1 MMSLLKKRKES
12 VSATIALAG
21 NPNVGKSTIFN
32 ALTGMHQHTG
42 NWAGKT
48 VELAKGNCTLEKQ
61 TCTFVDLPGCYS
73 LTACS
78 KEEELAKDF
87 IQNAEPDLVV
97 LVCDAVCLE
106 RHLHLLIQILSITPK
121 VLLCINLMDQAKKK
135 GICISCSALEKELHI
150 PVIGITAHK
159 RSDIKK
165 LKNSIDL
172 ALKQQPQSP
181 AKGKNSCEIV
191 TCTLPSPQNCAQEAT
206 RLYHIALQST
216 DIHLTNRDLFFD
228 KLFTGKLTGIL
239 CMICFLLLIFW
250 ITLTGANY
258 ISQFLHDILFSFEP
272 IFFHFLQQFLPPK
285 LCCMLAFGFY
295 RVTAWVISVM
305 LPPMAI
311 FFPLFTLLEDFGYLP
326 RVAFNLD
333 CCFAKCKACGK
344 QALTMIMGF
353 GCNAA
358 GVTGCRIIDSPRE
371 RLIAILT
378 NSIVPCNGRFPIL
391 LAILTIFFA
400 GSTKSLELALLLT
413 LVILFG
419 VFMTFISS
427 WFLSKTVLKGV
438 PSSFTLELPPYR
450 KPQIASVLI
459 HSVINRTIRVLLR
472 AIVAAAPAGIIIWI
486 MANTTIAENSI
497 LNLVSEFLNP
507 FAQLLGLDGKILLAF
522 LLGLPANEIV
532 IPVLIMA
539 YTAQS
544 SLTDFESLS
553 SLHTLLLEQ
562 GWTLSTA
569 VSMLIFCVLHWPCA
583 TTLLTIKKETHSLKW
598 TILAFLLPTCMGF
611 LLCFLVTCIFRIFL

>member
-1 MMSLLKKRKES
+1 MMSFLKKRKTS
-12 VSATIALAG
+12 SFTIALAG

-48 VELAKGNCTLEKQ
+48 VELAKGECTLGNQ
-61 TCTFVDLPGCYS
+61 ICTFVDLPGCYS

-78 KEEELAKDF
+78 KEEEIARDF
-87 IQNAEPDLVV
+87 IENAHPDLVV

-106 RHLHLLIQILSITPK
+106 RHLHLLVQILSITQK
-121 VLLCINLMDQAKKK
+121 VLLCINLIDQAEKK
-135 GICISCSALEKELHI
+135 GISISCSALERELHI
-150 PVIGITAHK
+150 PVIGISAH
-159 RSDIKK
+159 RHSDIKR
-165 LKNSIDL
+165 LKSSIFS
-172 ALKQQPQSP
+172 ALDKTVPSSKNTNPQKISVC
-181 AKGKNSCEIV
+181 S
-191 TCTLPSPQNCAQEAT
+191 LPNPRACAQEAS
-206 RLYHIALQST
+206 RLYHITIQS
-216 DIHLTNRDLFFD
+216 DHISHTNKDLLFD
-228 KLFTGKLTGIL
+228 KIFTGKFTGL
-239 CMICFLLLIFW
+239 ACMICFLLLIFW

-258 ISQFLHDILFSFEP
+258 ISQVLHDILFSFEP
-272 IFFHFLQQFLPPK
+272 VFYHFLQKFFPLRF
-285 LCCMLAFGFY
+285 CHMLAFGFY
-295 RVTAWVISVM
+295 RVTAWVVSVM

-333 CCFAKCKACGK
+333 CCFARCKACGK

-378 NSIVPCNGRFPIL
+378 NSFVPCNGRFPTI

-400 GSTKSLELALLLT
+400 GSSKNLELAVLLT

-419 VFMTFISS
+419 VFMTFVSS
-427 WFLSKTVLKGV
+427 WLLSKTILKGI

-450 KPQIASVLI
+450 KPKILSVLV
-459 HSVINRTIRVLLR
+459 HSVINRTCRVLLR
-472 AIVAAAPAGIIIWI
+472 AVVAAAPAGILIWI
-486 MANTTIAENSI
+486 MANVSIGQNSI
-497 LNLVSEFLNP
+497 LHLVSEFLNP
-507 FAQLLGLDGKILLAF
+507 FAHLLGLDGTILLAF

-553 SLHTLLLEQ
+553 GLHTLLVGQ
-562 GWTLSTA
+562 GWTISTA
-569 VSMLIFCVLHWPCA
+569 VSMLILCVLHWPCA

-598 TILAFLLPTCMGF
+598 TAVAFLLPTCMGF
-611 LLCFLVTCIFRIFL
+611 LLCFLVTCVFRLFS